1 MKINFDQE
9 DFNMLN
15 EYIIDYV
22 SIMSFS
28 ERELLDVLLK
38 YIPNRDKIT
47 LYFGEFPN
55 FETLVKT

>member
-22 SIMSFS
+22 SMMSFS

-38 YIPNRDKIT
+38 YIPNRDKINVMRA
-47 LYFGEFPN
+47 LYMLGEN
-55 FETLVKT
+55 DD

>member
-1 MKINFDQE
+1 MKIDFDQE

-22 SIMSFS
+22 TMMNFS

-38 YIPNRDKIT
+38 YIPNRDKINVMRT
-47 LYFGEFPN
+47 LYMLGEPN
-55 FETLVKT
+55 D

>member
-38 YIPNRDKIT
+38 YIPNRDKINVMRA
-47 LYFGEFPN
+47 LYMLGEN
-55 FETLVKT
+55 DD

>member
-38 YIPNRDKIT
+38 YIPNRDKINVMRA
-47 LYFGEFPN
+47 LYILGEN
-55 FETLVKT
+55 DD

>member
-22 SIMSFS
+22 SMMSFS

-38 YIPNRDKIT
+38 YIPNKDKINVMRT
-47 LYFGEFPN
+47 LYMLGEN
-55 FETLVKT
+55 DD

>member
-22 SIMSFS
+22 SMMSFS

-38 YIPNRDKIT
+38 YIPNRDKINVMRT
-47 LYFGEFPN
+47 LYMLGEN
-55 FETLVKT
+55 DD

>member
-22 SIMSFS
+22 STMSFS

-38 YIPNRDKIT
+38 YIPNRDKINVMRA
-47 LYFGEFPN
+47 LYILGEN
-55 FETLVKT
+55 DD

>member
-9 DFNMLN
+9 DFKMLN

-22 SIMSFS
+22 SMMSFS

-38 YIPNRDKIT
+38 YIPNRDKINVMRA
-47 LYFGEFPN
+47 LYMLGEN
-55 FETLVKT
+55 DD

>member
-22 SIMSFS
+22 SMMSFS

-38 YIPNRDKIT
+38 YIPNRDKINVMRT
-47 LYFGEFPN
+47 LYILGEN
-55 FETLVKT
+55 DD

>member
-22 SIMSFS
+22 SMMSFS
-28 ERELLDVLLK
+28 ERELLDILLK
-38 YIPNRDKIT
+38 YIPNRDKINVMRA
-47 LYFGEFPN
+47 LYMLGEN
-55 FETLVKT
+55 DD

>member
-22 SIMSFS
+22 TMMNFS
-28 ERELLDVLLK
+28 ERELLEVFLK
-38 YIPNRDKIT
+38 YIPNKEKVNVMRT
-47 LYFGEFPN
+47 LYMLGEPN
-55 FETLVKT
+55 D

>member
-15 EYIIDYV
+15 EYIINYV
-22 SIMSFS
+22 SMMSFS

-38 YIPNRDKIT
+38 YIPNRDKINIMRV
-47 LYFGEFPN
+47 LYMLGEN
-55 FETLVKT
+55 DD

>member
-22 SIMSFS
+22 SMMCFS

-38 YIPNRDKIT
+38 YIPNKDKINVMRT
-47 LYFGEFPN
+47 LYMLGEN
-55 FETLVKT
+55 DD

>member
-22 SIMSFS
+22 TMMNFS
-28 ERELLDVLLK
+28 ERELLEVLLK
-38 YIPNRDKIT
+38 YIPNKYKVNVMRT
-47 LYFGEFPN
+47 LYMLGEPN
-55 FETLVKT
+55 D